1 MAEEI
6 LFQDDEEETLLDTSS
21 ETSDQNTD
29 TEDLLL
35 DSKETSLLDTDESE
49 DLLNTNTE
57 ENLISTSAE
66 PTSEEE
72 LLSLH
77 EENPT
82 KKESLKIK
90 TKVKFS
96 LKSKISIAIAI
107 LLTIAMLLIS
117 ITILNNEKTALLN
130 EMIYRAQII
139 SKNLSAN
146 LAENI
151 DSDMDRHPLLT
162 ETAKIKDLETI
173 TLIDPQFRIID
184 SSNPKLWQNII
195 TKKVNAEK
203 LPKIKTSIQK
213 KFENLTTA
221 KLEESESQ
229 IFIYQPVLMGSAK
242 LGDVFLQFTKKPIL
256 DKIHNIETKIKF
268 FIGITILIGIVLSY
282 LLISFLLSPFKKLT
296 FGVRKIGN
304 GDLKHKITLKTKDEL
319 EMLGNEFNQMTDKLY
334 NAQKQIVEKGKLEE
348 QIHIAEDLQRNLLP
362 ETVPELPYFEFDAYY
377 KAARGVGGDY
387 YDILQ
392 VSDDTIGTVIADVS
406 GKGVPAAIIMVVIRT
421 IFQSTAKFLKS
432 PDRALHTINQDISG
446 RTSGEKYAT
455 MFYYMYNFDNGILTF
470 SNGGHN
476 PLLVYH
482 KKLNQ
487 VKEYDTEGAPV
498 GVMQETQYE
507 KKSIQLDE
515 GDVIFLNTDGITEAE
530 NINHDFFD
538 ENMFNDAIL
547 KYSLFSA
554 KEIKNKIMNDIEQF
568 VGSAPQHDDMTL
580 LVFKINKI
588 PHKGIIKA
596 KAKTTAQPNL
606 TQAPVEPQYD
616 TKAPPTSQTNPETT
630 SQKKPVSP
638 PSKPG
643 LKEKIKYVY
652 DNPTDIYRSLV

>member
-6 LFQDDEEETLLDTSS
+6 LFQDDEEETLLDTNS
-21 ETSDQNTD
+21 ETSNQTD
-29 TEDLLL
+29 TEEVLLN
-35 DSKETSLLDTDESE
+35 SPETSLLDTDESE
-49 DLLNTNTE
+49 ELLNTNNE
-57 ENLISTSAE
+57 ENLLSTSEE

-77 EENPT
+77 ETEPA
-82 KKESLKIK
+82 KDESLKIK

-96 LKSKISIAIAI
+96 LKSKISIAVAI
-107 LLTIAMLLIS
+107 LLTIALLLLS
-117 ITILNNEKTALLN
+117 ITILNNEKTELLN

-173 TLIDPQFRIID
+173 TVIDPQFRIID

-195 TKKVNAEK
+195 NKKVNAEK
-203 LPKIKTSIQK
+203 LPMIKKTIQNKIK
-213 KFENLTTA
+213 NLTTE
-221 KLEESESQ
+221 KLEEFETQ
-229 IFIYQPVLMGSAK
+229 IFIYQPILMGSTK
-242 LGDVFLQFTKKPIL
+242 LGDAILQFTKKPIL

-362 ETVPELPYFEFDAYY
+362 EVVPESPYFEFDAYY

-392 VSDDTIGTVIADVS
+392 VSNDTIGTIIADVS

-476 PLLVYH
+476 PLLIYH

-530 NINHDFFD
+530 NIKHEFFD
-538 ENMFNDAIL
+538 ENMFNDVIL
-547 KYSLFSA
+547 KYSHLPA
-554 KEIKNKIMNDIEQF
+554 TEIKNKIINDIQQF

-588 PHKGIIKA
+588 PNKGVIKDVS
-596 KAKTTAQPNL
+596 KKS
-606 TQAPVEPQYD
+606 TQQTGAPQSIPQPVE
-616 TKAPPTSQTNPETT
+616 SQEKTNPQPTT
-630 SQKKPVSP
+630 P
-638 PSKPG
+638 PKTPS
-643 LKEKIKYVY
+643 LKEKVKYVY